1 MNIQEQ
7 KKYHERKLAIIL
19 MIEHCDEKMYNEQRF
34 MERMRQVSLMCDLSQ
49 PQKNQARYF
58 KIKKYLLTRYN
69 N

>member
-7 KKYHERKLAIIL
+7 KKYHERKLVIID
-19 MIEHCDEKMYNEQRF
+19 MIESCDYFIESEERNLADFGYMF
-34 MERMRQVSLMCDLSQ
+34 AMENSK
-49 PQKNQARYF
+49 KNIAKYT